1 MKKVLSLVLLASI
14 TAATGAYAACERCEV
29 KNENR
34 NWVVRNSRAA
44 KCWVARKVF
53 RSKKHRIDVATKN
66 ACARCGR
73 THR

>member
-1 MKKVLSLVLLASI
+1 MKKILSIVLLASI
-14 TAATGAYAACERCEV
+14 TATTVAIDVCERCEV

-44 KCWVARKVF
+44 KCWIARKVF
-53 RSKKHRIDVATKN
+53 RSKKHQTDAAVKN
-66 ACARCGR
+66 ACARCGK